1 MKNKYHSNKQR
12 RQAAITTSV
21 YQRAKHLSPIFPWLF
36 FSSLFSNQLLL
47 SSCSSSIPH
56 CQESIKGGST
66 GGGSPGVLAVELVPE
81 PILRPGGLRASI
93 ASSSLPSRQMS
104 ETNVNRESSSTPEA
118 NDDDDDDDGD
128 DDNKKRSAVQDVS
141 NIHSHRDRSRIL
153 LPGFNYCGVD
163 WTDANTKCG
172 KACPSG
178 ESTEC
183 DFGET
188 CFADCTSCPAVGGGA
203 VDPPVIALE
212 TPTVIALE
220 TPPNGDAFGTTGNNG
235 NGNGS
240 VPAHC
245 PTATTDVVNV
255 GYYQSWAK
263 YRTSSC
269 HPLAAADIPVSTF
282 GYTHL
287 VYSFAGISVQGEL
300 EPYNGI
306 TDEVSLYDAFNA
318 LKSKPENAGLK
329 TLIAVGGW
337 NFDQT
342 RFTSVSETE
351 EARAAFAQSVVRF
364 FEAYGFDGIDFE

>member
-1 MKNKYHSNKQR
+1 M
-12 RQAAITTSV
+12 
-21 YQRAKHLSPIFPWLF
+21 
-36 FSSLFSNQLLL
+36 
-47 SSCSSSIPH
+47 
-56 CQESIKGGST
+56 
-66 GGGSPGVLAVELVPE
+66 GVLAVDSMPE
-81 PILRPGGLRASI
+81 IMMRPGGLRASI
-93 ASSSLPSRQMS
+93 ASSS
-104 ETNVNRESSSTPEA
+104 SSSSSFTL
-118 NDDDDDDDGD
+118 
-128 DDNKKRSAVQDVS
+128 SS
-141 NIHSHRDRSRIL
+141 SSSSSSHRDDENNHSALHGNSEFRQHDRPRKL
-153 LPGFNYCGVD
+153 LPGFNYCGID

-203 VDPPVIALE
+203 ADVPVAAVPATPTSAVE
-212 TPTVIALE
+212 TPSNNVVG
-220 TPPNGDAFGTTGNNG
+220 NTGG
-235 NGNGS
+235 N
-240 VPAHC
+240 VPLPSHC
-245 PTATTDVVNV
+245 PTDTTDVVNV

-263 YRTSSC
+263 YRTSTC

-287 VYSFAGISVQGEL
+287 VYSFAGISLQGEL

-306 TDEVSLYDAFNA
+306 MDEVSLYSAMNS
-318 LKSKPENAGLK
+318 LKSRPENAGLK

-342 RFTSVSETE
+342 RFTKVSETE

-364 FEAYGFDGIDFE
+364 LEAYDFDGIDFE